1 MNEQNVNF
9 KAYLEADEY
18 ILWQGKPE
26 AGSSYFRR
34 EDIARVPFG
43 IFFFVFACFWA
54 GMASMASFAFS
65 LFALPF
71 MAVGLYMSF
80 GIVIHRAILLKKT
93 DYAITN
99 KKLIRV
105 SGSKVDMVRADQVN
119 NMQITMNKDGTG
131 TIVFLRQE
139 VYYRGT
145 DRRMSYPGGM
155 MGFYSIDNVKD
166 PLHVQKKINEMER

>member
-9 KAYLEADEY
+9 STYLEADEY

-26 AGSSYFRR
+26 GNNYFRH
-34 EDIARVPFG
+34 EDIFRVPFG
-43 IFFFVFACFWA
+43 IFFFIFACVWA
-54 GMASMASFAFS
+54 GGVSMASPAFA

-71 MAVGLYMSF
+71 MAVGLYLSF
-80 GIVIHRAILLKKT
+80 GMIIHRTILLKKT

-105 SGSKVDMVRADQVN
+105 AGSKVDMVRADQVN

-145 DRRMSYPGGM
+145 DRRTSYPGGVT
-155 MGFYSIDNVKD
+155 GFYSIDNVRD
-166 PLHVQKKINEMER
+166 PLHVQQKINEMEK